1 MVPFAKTL
9 IFTGCNGKS
18 FLPWARTTVLE
29 SATFF
34 AQFWAQDGSLTEHLL
49 FFSINDMLLLEIA
62 AQAWEL
68 TLFLLFRLTG
78 CPWHLSCL
86 RQAAY
91 WLAIS
96 ICLLV
101 SFLAASPFT
110 FPAVLHPKCIRLT

>member
-1 MVPFAKTL
+1 MLMVPFAKTL
-9 IFTGCNGKS
+9 ILTGCNGKS
-18 FLPWARTTVLE
+18 FLPCARTVVCE

-34 AQFWAQDGSLTEHLL
+34 AQFWAQEGSFTEHLL

-91 WLAIS
+91 SSAIS
-96 ICLLV
+96 IAFLV
-101 SFLAASPFT
+101 SCLVVDWAL
-110 FPAVLHPKCIRLT
+110 LHPKCTRLV